1 VTSTTGPGATG
12 DPGEETTT
20 TGDEV
25 AGGSEG
31 TLPYT
36 GAGDMSMAGLAGM
49 LVAAG
54 IVLLLITRKRSGAE

>member
-1 VTSTTGPGATG
+1 
-12 DPGEETTT
+12 
-20 TGDEV
+20 V

-36 GAGDMSMAGLAGM
+36 GVGDMTTGGLAGM